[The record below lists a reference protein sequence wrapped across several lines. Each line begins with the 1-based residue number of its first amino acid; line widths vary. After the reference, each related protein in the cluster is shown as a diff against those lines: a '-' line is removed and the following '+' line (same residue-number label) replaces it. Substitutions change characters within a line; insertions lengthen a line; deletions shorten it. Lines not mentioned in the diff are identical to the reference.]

1 MHGKTRKSLGMRRTK
16 KYVGMTKDEVQHSR
30 WAFYEVVKKIPKNV
44 DLTVVI
50 WLFNLAIQG

>member
-44 DLTVVI
+44 DLI
-50 WLFNLAIQG
+50 ALICLFN